1 MGIIARPTAMTR
13 ATAGAGA
20 GSKGNPYSVT
30 STSTSGM
37 LSLLSGT
44 FEHGRRAGKFINMV
58 ADVVQLQ
65 LWRSNKEEVIR
76 VVWSEGGGAV

>member
-1 MGIIARPTAMTR
+1 MGTIAIPTAMTR

-20 GSKGNPYSVT
+20 GSKGNPYSMT

-37 LSLLSGT
+37 LSLSGT
-44 FEHGRRAGKFINMV
+44 FERGRRAGNFINMV

-65 LWRSNKEEVIR
+65 LCKCNEGEV
-76 VVWSEGGGAV
+76 V